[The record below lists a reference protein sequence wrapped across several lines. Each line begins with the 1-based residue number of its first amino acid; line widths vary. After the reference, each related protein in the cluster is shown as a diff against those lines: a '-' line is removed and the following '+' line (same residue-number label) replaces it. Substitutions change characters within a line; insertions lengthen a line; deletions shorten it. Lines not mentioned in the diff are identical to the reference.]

1 MTKGVQ
7 RTFQLAQMI
16 LLGLLTTGTAHAQS
30 GPSPIDSG
38 VEILKL
44 KWEKQVRL
52 PRNYDPSVIPDN
64 GVFSSMQ
71 SRTAVPGSTQAAYG
85 DEARR
90 AAADRSAALAPVDY
104 FPNTPSRLPVSY
116 LYSLTIRNAGAKI
129 IKAVA
134 WDYVFLSRTTETI
147 VGNHQLL
154 SYRIVHSGDS
164 VTLKGLQ
171 RNRPISVLTADASPA
186 KHGKSE
192 KPLER
197 GIIQCV
203 LYGDDTVWRNP
214 GARAD
219 ACEMLR
225 KYQPVKT
232 SKPKEQASKSK

>member
-1 MTKGVQ
+1 MTKRVQ
-7 RTFQLAQMI
+7 GSFQLAQLI
-16 LLGLLTTGTAHAQS
+16 LLGLLTTGTAYAQS
-30 GPSPIDSG
+30 ASAADSG

-90 AAADRSAALAPVDY
+90 DAANRSAALAPVDY
-104 FPNTPSRLPVSY
+104 FPNAPSRLPISY
-116 LYSLTIRNAGAKI
+116 LYSLTIRNAGARI

-134 WDYVFLSRTTETI
+134 WDYVFVSPTSQTV

-154 SYRIVHSGDS
+154 SYRIVHPGES

-171 RNRPISVLTADASPA
+171 RTRPITVVVADAKPEKHA
-186 KHGKSE
+186 KNE

-197 GIIQCV
+197 ATIQCV
-203 LYGDDTVWRNP
+203 LYDDDTAWQTV
-214 GARAD
+214 GAREGV
-219 ACEMLR
+219 CELL
-225 KYQPVKT
+225 KNHQPVKT
-232 SKPKEQASKSK
+232 NKSKDQASKSD